1 MDNGAGSY
9 RRYLDGE
16 EAAFDEIIKEYFD
29 KLVFFLSRYLP
40 ERMEAED
47 VAMDVFAYLLI
58 YPRRYDFSVS
68 LKTYLFMLGK
78 SRALNRLRRLQ
89 RQQALGER
97 EGETATQPPEDRLLE
112 KESHRQLHRAID
124 GLPQLQQAVIH
135 LVYFEDLSCEEAAR
149 VLKKS
154 RKQVYNL
161 LYRAKEQLKT
171 VLKEELDER
180 F

>member
-16 EAAFDEIIKEYFD
+16 EAAFDEILKEYFD

-58 YPRRYDFSVS
+58 YPKRYDFSVS

-89 RQQALGER
+89 RQQLLSQGEGKR
-97 EGETATQPPEDRLLE
+97 DPQPPEAWLLE
-112 KESHRQLHRAID
+112 KESHRQLHRAIA
-124 GLPQLQQAVIH
+124 GLPQLQQAAIH